1 LVLLNEHW
9 ERMKIL
15 CYHYTLWNLSYNG
28 TMTVV
33 LKMRASDRNV
43 IYDNNM
49 NRNIVQNAWTFNC
62 STYLEPYYNLTR
74 CSYISFFFYQ
84 YIVGDIGNCGG
95 IRCLILPTRGKQ
107 PTYFF
112 YIGKYNY
119 VYNSFMFEW
128 LLNGNCILTDEL
140 EALKEKRQ
148 AVRQINYN
156 VFRNFEILIDRPILF
171 FICLQN
177 VIIKL

>member
-1 LVLLNEHW
+1 
-9 ERMKIL
+9 
-15 CYHYTLWNLSYNG
+15 
-28 TMTVV
+28 
-33 LKMRASDRNV
+33 
-43 IYDNNM
+43 
-49 NRNIVQNAWTFNC
+49 
-62 STYLEPYYNLTR
+62 
-74 CSYISFFFYQ
+74 
-84 YIVGDIGNCGG
+84 
-95 IRCLILPTRGKQ
+95 
-107 PTYFF
+107 
-112 YIGKYNY
+112 
-119 VYNSFMFEW
+119 MFEW